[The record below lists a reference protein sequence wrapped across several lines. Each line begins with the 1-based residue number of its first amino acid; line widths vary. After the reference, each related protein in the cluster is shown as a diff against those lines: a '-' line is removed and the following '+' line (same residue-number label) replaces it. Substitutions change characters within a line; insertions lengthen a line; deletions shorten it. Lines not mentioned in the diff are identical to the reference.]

1 MDRIEKRLPTVDEYL
16 ALREAVGWRV
26 PTAGEALSAL
36 QNSAFG
42 VVATSGGG
50 AIGAGRVVG
59 DGTFYAFAVDL
70 IVVPEHQ
77 GRGVGRRLLLAL
89 EEGVRDRSATG
100 VLQLVADRDVAPFYE
115 RCGYERSE
123 SGVFLKRLSS

>member
-1 MDRIEKRLPTVDEYL
+1 MDSIQNRLPTVEEYL
-16 ALREAVGWRV
+16 RLRRAVDWSV

-42 VVATSGGG
+42 AVATSGGG
-50 AIGAGRVVG
+50 IVGSGRVVG

-77 GRGVGRRLLLAL
+77 RGGVGRRLLLAL
-89 EEGVRDRSATG
+89 EEGVREHSATG
-100 VLQLVADRDVAPFYE
+100 VLQLVADRQVAPFYE
-115 RCGYERSE
+115 RCGYELSE
-123 SGVFLKRLSS
+123 SGVFLKRLAS